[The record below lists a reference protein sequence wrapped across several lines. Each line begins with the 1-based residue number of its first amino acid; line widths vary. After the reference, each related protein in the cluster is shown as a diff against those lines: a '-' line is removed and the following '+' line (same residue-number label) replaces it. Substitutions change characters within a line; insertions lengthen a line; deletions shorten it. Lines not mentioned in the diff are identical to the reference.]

1 MSTAQL
7 LGLLTGVVFGFLLQR
22 GGVLR
27 VENQLNMLLLKDMTV
42 MRFMLSAIM
51 VGMVGII
58 VLAQFGVITLSY
70 KPMNVG
76 AVLVGGALFG
86 VGWSFTGLCPGTSLG
101 ALGEGRLHALP
112 VIAGMLVGA
121 MLFAHTY
128 DFMKSTVLSW
138 KDYGPIG
145 LPGVTG
151 IPAFVFVAV
160 FIVCA
165 VLLLRFLD
173 KKGL

>member
-1 MSTAQL
+1 MSTAQI
-7 LGLLTGVVFGFLLQR
+7 LGLITGTVFGFILQR

-42 MRFMLSAIM
+42 MRFMLSSIM

-76 AVLVGGALFG
+76 AILVGGALFG
-86 VGWSFTGLCPGTSLG
+86 VGWSVTGLCPGTSLG

-121 MLFAHTY
+121 MLFAHSY
-128 DFMKSTVLSW
+128 DFVKNTVLSW
-138 KDYGPIG
+138 KNYGPIG
-145 LPGVTG
+145 LPEVTG
-151 IPAFVFVAV
+151 IPAFTFVVA
-160 FIVCA
+160 FIVCGM
-165 VLLLRFLD
+165 LLLRFLD